1 MKNIK
6 RGAQPRPE
14 LRQMLKDQMIITRN
28 EYIKEIDRVW
38 KKAKNDKLNE
48 FLETNDDPINRP
60 RHIIEA
66 ENIAI
71 KAPSDRNQFHEKRD
85 ADTEINKIIKNKFND
100 LEEVKKERLKLIFK
114 DQPFVLTRISGMDHI
129 FLRQIIGKGRHS

>member
-1 MKNIK
+1 
-6 RGAQPRPE
+6 
-14 LRQMLKDQMIITRN
+14 MLKDQMIITRN

-114 DQPFVLTRISGMDHI
+114 DQPFVLHEDFWDGPH
-129 FLRQIIGKGRHS
+129 FF